1 MRVCPPGDPVV
12 TLEDESSDILD
23 NAIGAVPDADVWLD
37 SSNRSL
43 GGQRPR
49 DLIGAAAVE
58 DGWVWQAEEIRRG
71 NQWERDY
78 GFVGRHVIARVPAG
92 SIDLAGGPP
101 LAPGAR

>member
-1 MRVCPPGDPVV
+1 M
-12 TLEDESSDILD
+12 TLEDESSDILHD
-23 NAIGAVPDADVWLD
+23 AIGVVPDTDVWLD

-49 DLIGAAAVE
+49 DLIGTAVAE
-58 DGWVWQAEEIRRG
+58 EAWVWQAEEIHRS

-78 GFVGRHVIARVPAG
+78 GFVGRPVIARVPAG

-101 LAPGAR
+101 PAPGAR